1 MQADHE
7 CHRES
12 VFRATNYQKSDKS
25 NLSAWPKPQRL
36 ANDQPLQQ
44 SSFIMQKTI
53 EPLLAFIGPIGIQE
67 LIIVLV
73 ILGIIVGV
81 IVGIIAMVSK

>member
-1 MQADHE
+1 
-7 CHRES
+7 
-12 VFRATNYQKSDKS
+12 
-25 NLSAWPKPQRL
+25 
-36 ANDQPLQQ
+36 
-44 SSFIMQKTI
+44 MQKTI